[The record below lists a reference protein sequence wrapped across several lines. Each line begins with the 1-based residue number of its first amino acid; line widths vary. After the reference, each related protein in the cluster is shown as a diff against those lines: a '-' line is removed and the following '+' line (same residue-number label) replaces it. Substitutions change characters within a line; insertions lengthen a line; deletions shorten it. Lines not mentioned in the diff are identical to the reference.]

1 MRESKLS
8 QTEKNR
14 IALEFPICNSG
25 SGSKNGEARKKNKQQ
40 QKSQHRI
47 AISHYMQKKKATT
60 KQPNKTKHKTM
71 TVQMNTEV
79 SLPAEG
85 FSAPCCFTV
94 IKTKLRHSDLNSYGK
109 REFPTHSVL
118 GPENLSGFQ
127 QDEPC
132 KMSKPRSSVC
142 LLAIDKDGGQ
152 VQLLV

>member
-1 MRESKLS
+1 MVVAAKMVRPERRTNNNKKANTGLQSV
-8 QTEKNR
+8 T
-14 IALEFPICNSG
+14 IC
-25 SGSKNGEARKKNKQQ
+25 KK
-40 QKSQHRI
+40 
-47 AISHYMQKKKATT
+47 KKKATT

-94 IKTKLRHSDLNSYGK
+94 IKTKLRHSDLNSYGN